1 MSTDHV
7 EPEPSNDS
15 ANRKSFWEHLADLR
29 KALVRSSI
37 AVGLAVIVCL
47 FLDDHLIS
55 ILEYPLRRVD
65 MFEKPKPTVA
75 FRLGDTKLGP
85 YPIKPEQFAGLP
97 PGTAPRV
104 VFQLG
109 TAQFGAEQVVTVKL
123 EPQADDSA
131 SLQVR
136 LHNFSPPEAFV
147 IAFHVALYGAFILA
161 APFWI
166 YFMGG
171 FILPALH
178 VHERRILFRW
188 SGWSLFLFLLGV
200 LTTYFLLL
208 PVALRASIV
217 YSDWLHF
224 EALDWRADEYINF
237 VCKFLF
243 GMGLGFQFPLV
254 ILLTVKLGFVTHQQ
268 LAHYRRHVIVL
279 CFILGAVLTTPEVI
293 TQFAMAIPL
302 YLLYEICI
310 WIAWYWDWKKR
321 RATPKLVA

>member
-7 EPEPSNDS
+7 EPEPSNDP

-29 KALVRSSI
+29 KALIRSTI
-37 AVGLAVIVCL
+37 AVGLAVVVCL
-47 FLDDHLIS
+47 LLDDHLIS
-55 ILEYPLRRVD
+55 ILEYPLRRID
-65 MFEKPKPTVA
+65 MFEKPKPTVS
-75 FRLGDTKLGP
+75 FKIGDTKLGP

-109 TAQFGAEQVVTVKL
+109 TAQIGSEQVVTVKL
-123 EPQADDSA
+123 EPLADDSA
-131 SLQVR
+131 SLRVR

-147 IAFHVALYGAFILA
+147 IAFHVALYGALILA

-166 YFMGG
+166 YFLGG

-178 VHERRILFRW
+178 VHERRLLFQW
-188 SGWSLFLFLLGV
+188 GAWSLFLFLFGV
-200 LTTYFLLL
+200 LTTYFILL
-208 PVALRASIV
+208 PVALRASIM
-217 YSDWLHF
+217 YSNLLHF

-268 LAHYRRHVIVL
+268 LSHYRRHVIVL

-293 TQFAMAIPL
+293 TMFAMAIPL
-302 YLLYEICI
+302 YVLYEICI
-310 WIAWYWDWKKR
+310 WIAWYWERKKR
-321 RATPKLVA
+321 RATPTLAA